1 MGEAAPPQPPAGSF
15 VPLLGGVPGP
25 GNGSRGSAVPQL
37 HSAIVERLRARI
49 ELCRRH
55 HTSCEN
61 RYQRGQAESSDRER
75 ESTLQLL
82 NIVHQGPGSRK
93 TKHGKAASQPQ
104 QALAPPPQ
112 SHEFNGRANGE
123 QKPQRPA
130 GAPEEEHRNPTRIA
144 GLLRRKLEGN
154 PPPGYNSKPNGI
166 SDASFVPNFKR
177 VRVDESIPLGHGGCT
192 FNNGESQ
199 TMSGAGTM
207 AHAILRKDER
217 MLPPS
222 CVGDMFS
229 LTLKEMKKEPGEV
242 HSCVQA
248 SSDHI
253 MTFDFKDEPGSEI
266 DPDLQD
272 LFDELTKTV
281 PTMSDL
287 EFEKMLN
294 TTIKQDE
301 PFNSDISRQTQA
313 SLSKPSPPL
322 EKMVIKTEYTPSFSQ
337 APVMVPQLRPSS
349 SGPTFSLTKKSI
361 SPSPVLSV
369 PQNHNQVSQG
379 PSGPTRSVNNWP
391 EVSHS
396 EHLKQIAASQQPTA
410 MLHHRQ
416 QQQPQQQNQA
426 AAVATSWASTL
437 STRSS
442 PGSFRQEKNP
452 SPASL
457 CSQRISPQNSI
468 MTSVSNSHSRE
479 VNNCLFKVNTSASS
493 MDTKVLNIKP
503 LPHFGSKLGN
513 QSMSMMVGSQGKSN
527 VLSYTPQQQQ
537 QQPPQASVQNQSHH
551 PAPFQNHTMPHLPN
565 VNLALQPKGL
575 PEKMQINLQ
584 PPALLYKM
592 GQHRQSEM
600 LKPFTYGS
608 ACKLMAAAEL
618 FGCRFQVYQNGQ
630 IFYTFRQPPMPLKHL
645 RFTGDNFSSGHFDV
659 YECLNSQKLDVIL
672 SMKPVVCLQR
682 LTDAECHFNTTNP
695 ANTVVIETN
704 HETQTD
710 FDSSNPSCEPQP
722 SLIPGSHPPADNGFL
737 NTTSQTQQQIN
748 HQKIM
753 GKAQVLQRQLA
764 LQAQI
769 IADPDKM
776 SPQDQLNRHL
786 TRPPPDYKQSRR
798 GPAGIHSPSQYSGGG
813 SGLSIG
819 INSSQSLTNTAS
831 NQGSLQT
838 SSCQIVSQGTKMVP
852 VSNDKMYVGSLD
864 PQQGAFNLPTG
875 VAASQQ
881 HGNQNQ
887 IAVNQNNPRFQ
898 APGNL
903 VDSISFVSAPVA
915 SSQHMRPP
923 VNQKAAGLPGQRFA
937 NMMISSGMM
946 TSSWASSEGAKQ
958 TLTSLIGCRRFPN
971 TLQSHQPLQ
980 SEMANQH
987 FAQQSMA
994 PPNHMDTNAAMRTIN
1009 PVNQTTLASVQGP
1022 TPRPNQPRMTAMPTM
1037 GSMNQMTQSQSIT
1050 AGTFPVSN
1058 HNTQS
1063 FSGSSQSNDMS
1074 FDFLQQ
1080 GDNTVPVINSDS
1092 DFIDSLLKSGTGN
1105 DDWMKDINLDE
1116 ILGSHS

>member
-592 GQHRQSEM
+592 GQHRQ
-600 LKPFTYGS
+600 
-608 ACKLMAAAEL
+608 
-618 FGCRFQVYQNGQ
+618 
-630 IFYTFRQPPMPLKHL
+630 
-645 RFTGDNFSSGHFDV
+645 
-659 YECLNSQKLDVIL
+659 
-672 SMKPVVCLQR
+672 
-682 LTDAECHFNTTNP
+682 
-695 ANTVVIETN
+695 
-704 HETQTD
+704 
-710 FDSSNPSCEPQP
+710 PQP